1 MRAWIAAGV
10 LFFVYVAVVSLLLR
24 GLTRRRRWLAIGG
37 AAAGLLLG
45 ATAHMTPHHAVAH
58 GWILPTAILLVAY
71 WTSGLLFVA
80 PMPRAE
86 RSLDAIDVALRID
99 GVAAA
104 TPRWLAE
111 LLEVA
116 YVCVYP
122 LIPIALLIHMASGS
136 DPNPDRFWTVILV
149 TDFICFGSL
158 PWVQTRPPRAL
169 AARGEGLASHRDG
182 RGASRARRDDRAYRE
197 YLREEPRS
205 PRGCIA
211 RRMQPDFHHGLLGP
225 GDPWMATVRRL
236 NLMLLGKSSIQ
247 VNTFPSGHAAEALAA
262 VLLVADASWPVVVAM
277 GISAVLVSAGAV
289 LGRYHYAAD
298 AAAGWAVALVVWAFV
313 FW

>member
-45 ATAHMTPHHAVAH
+45 AAAHMTPHHAVAH

-86 RSLDAIDVALRID
+86 RSLDAFDAALRVD

-116 YVCVYP
+116 YVGVYP
-122 LIPIALLIHMASGS
+122 LIPIALLIHMVSGS

-169 AARGEGLASHRDG
+169 R
-182 RGASRARRDDRAYRE
+182 
-197 YLREEPRS
+197 
-205 PRGCIA
+205 
-211 RRMQPDFHHGLLGP
+211 P
-225 GDPWMATVRRL
+225 GDPWIAPVRRL

-262 VLLVADASWPVVVAM
+262 ALLVADAPWPVVVAM

-289 LGRYHYAAD
+289 LGRYHYVAD
-298 AAAGWAVALVVWAFV
+298 AVAGWAVALAVWAAV
-313 FW
+313 FQ